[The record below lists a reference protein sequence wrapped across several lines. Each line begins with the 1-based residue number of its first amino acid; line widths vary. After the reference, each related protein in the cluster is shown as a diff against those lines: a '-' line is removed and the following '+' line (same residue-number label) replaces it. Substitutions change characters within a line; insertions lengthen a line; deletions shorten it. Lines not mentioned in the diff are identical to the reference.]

1 MRATTWINAL
11 IMACAL
17 CAGAAMAADTA
28 SKQPQQAAAGQGKDS
43 AALGNDS
50 DACPAHGNKAAA
62 HKNVLGK
69 DGEHCACP
77 HDKMHAHHMQHT
89 SKHGGKHEACD
100 PAKEAAKPLKPV
112 S

>member
-1 MRATTWINAL
+1 
-11 IMACAL
+11 MAGAL

-28 SKQPQQAAAGQGKDS
+28 GKQPQQEAAGQGKDS

-50 DACPAHGNKAAA
+50 DACPAHGNKTATQ
-62 HKNVLGK
+62 KNVLGK

-77 HDKMHAHHMQHT
+77 HDKMHTHHMQHT
-89 SKHGGKHEACD
+89 GKHDALHGAKHEACD